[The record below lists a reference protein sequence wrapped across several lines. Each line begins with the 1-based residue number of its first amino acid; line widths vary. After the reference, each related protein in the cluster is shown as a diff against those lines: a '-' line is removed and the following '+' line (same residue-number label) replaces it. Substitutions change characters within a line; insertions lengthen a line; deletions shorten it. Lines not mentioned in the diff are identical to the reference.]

1 MERVLKPL
9 AKSVLFSIFYVL
21 CSISFNTSSY
31 SERNVF
37 GSGTIALIIS
47 NKKMNDIM
55 KTVKFLQEPGLLIV
69 GINETIKKEAK
80 EQKYGFLGMLL
91 YTLGP
96 RLSGNLLTGKG
107 VMRAGGNTIKAG
119 EGTIRADQDF
129 YCHLI
134 ATLIRKE

>member
-1 MERVLKPL
+1 M
-9 AKSVLFSIFYVL
+9 
-21 CSISFNTSSY
+21 
-31 SERNVF
+31 
-37 GSGTIALIIS
+37 
-47 NKKMNDIM
+47 KKMNDIM

-96 RLSGNLLTGKG
+96 RLSGNLLTDKG

-119 EGTIRADQDF
+119 EGTFRVDQDF

-134 ATLIRKE
+134 L